1 MPPDTSVI
9 QQHARFIIKRRD
21 RLERHLAQHL
31 ESDTADITDA
41 LTPTPLVQHGV

>member
-1 MPPDTSVI
+1 MPPGTPAI

-31 ESDTADITDA
+31 ESDAADIAHA